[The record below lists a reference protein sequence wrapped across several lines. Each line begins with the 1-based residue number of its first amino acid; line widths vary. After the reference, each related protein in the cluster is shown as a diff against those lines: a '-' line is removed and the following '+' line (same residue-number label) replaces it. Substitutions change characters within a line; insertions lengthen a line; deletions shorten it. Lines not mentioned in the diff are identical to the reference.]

1 MDAPSIDLQLKT
13 ALSAGDRRRA
23 AGLLV
28 EHYADDVFA
37 VCRAMLRDRTL
48 AEDLAQETFT
58 RAIAALATFRGESSP
73 RTWLLSIARNGCL
86 DVLRSRR
93 ASPVDDFDHE
103 PDAHLADAP
112 AAIDLLVRRDD
123 VERALAPL
131 SETERAL
138 VVLHYGHGVG
148 YAELADSFQLR
159 EGALRMRMSRA
170 VDKMRSALA
179 QSDALMAGS
188 LASPALAPRAAAS
201 AAPQRAARPPL
212 GERDV
217 PSPEKKADPTTP
229 PAAPGALASRARV
242 ASGGRAASAGIGS
255 LGAAEPARSPLHEPV
270 PDLLRARLSALA
282 AAA

>member
-93 ASPVDDFDHE
+93 ASPVDDHEHE

-112 AAIDLLVRRDD
+112 AAIDLLVRRGD

-159 EGALRMRMSRA
+159 EGAVRMRMSRA
-170 VDKMRSALA
+170 VEKMRAALTE
-179 QSDALMAGS
+179 SDALLAGS
-188 LASPALAPRAAAS
+188 LASPAMSPRAP
-201 AAPQRAARPPL
+201 AAPQRAPSRPL
-212 GERDV
+212 GEREV
-217 PSPEKKADPTTP
+217 PTPEKKADPTTP
-229 PAAPGALASRARV
+229 AAPASRARV
-242 ASGGRAASAGIGS
+242 ASAGRATGASPASI
-255 LGAAEPARSPLHEPV
+255 GAAAWARSPLHELV
-270 PDLLRARLSALA
+270 PDALRVRLSALA